1 MQRKSRSIVA
11 TTVLALGLGLSGV
24 PAFGQS
30 GGTSVG
36 TVRLPQAV
44 RANGQPLPAGTY
56 TVRLTK
62 ETAPAV
68 VGQPAASTRWVEFVQ
83 GNEVRGRE
91 LASVVSS
98 ADIAAVGETKPLPA
112 PGTARVHALRGGE
125 YVRVW
130 LNSAGTHYLVHLATG
145 TGAKA

>member
-1 MQRKSRSIVA
+1 MRSRVA
-11 TTVLALGLGLSGV
+11 VAVGALALGLTVGGA
-24 PAFGQS
+24 PAFAQGE
-30 GGTSVG
+30 GTSLG
-36 TVRLPQAV
+36 TIRLPQAV

-56 TVRLTK
+56 SVRLTK
-62 ETAPAV
+62 ESAQAV

-83 GNEVRGRE
+83 GGQVRGRE

-98 ADIAAVGETKPLPA
+98 ADIAAVGETKPLPS

-130 LNSAGTHYLVHLATG
+130 LNSAGTHYLVHLSTG
-145 TGAKA
+145 SGAKQ

>member
-1 MQRKSRSIVA
+1 MRSRSVVA
-11 TTVLALGLGLSGV
+11 TAVLALGLGLSGV
-24 PAFGQS
+24 PVFGQS
-30 GGTSVG
+30 GGTSLG

-44 RANGQPLPAGTY
+44 RANGQPLPAGSY

-62 ETAPAV
+62 ESAAPV
-68 VGQPAASTRWVEFVQ
+68 VGQPAASTRWVEFLQ

-91 LASVVSS
+91 LASVVTS
-98 ADIAAVGETKPLPA
+98 ADIAAVGETSPLPA
-112 PGTARVHALRGGE
+112 PGTARVHALRGGD

-145 TGAKA
+145 AGTKG